1 VDRSLAILTHVQEE
15 GAVPHI
21 RNFDHVGI
29 TVADLDTVAKF
40 FLVLG
45 CEVEG
50 RSFIEGEFID
60 TVIGIPNARSEIVM
74 LRTPNNG
81 TRLELAR
88 FVRPDH
94 IPGSPNAMANELGVR
109 NLGFEVDD
117 VQAIVDLVANDGYG
131 LVGGIGDY
139 EGVWRMAYVRG
150 PEGLIVSVAQRLG

>member
-1 VDRSLAILTHVQEE
+1 MSHV
-15 GAVPHI
+15 
-21 RNFDHVGI
+21 RRFDHVGI
-29 TVADLDTVAKF
+29 TVADLDAATQFFVA
-40 FLVLG
+40 LG
-45 CEVEG
+45 LEIEG
-50 RSFIEGEFID
+50 RTFVEGEFID

-94 IPGSPNAMANELGVR
+94 IPRSPDAMANDLGVR

-117 VQAIVDLVANDGYG
+117 VQAVVDLVVNDGYG

-139 EGVWRMAYVRG
+139 EGVWRMAHVRG
-150 PEGLIVSVAQRLG
+150 PEGLIVSVAQRLD

>member
-1 VDRSLAILTHVQEE
+1 
-15 GAVPHI
+15 VPHI

-29 TVADLDTVAKF
+29 TVADLDTVSEF
-40 FLVLG
+40 FLALG

-50 RSFIEGEFID
+50 RTFVEGEFID

-117 VQAIVDLVANDGYG
+117 VQAVVDLVANDGFG

-139 EGVWRMAYVRG
+139 EGVWRMAHVRG
-150 PEGLIVSVAQRLG
+150 PEGLVVSVAQRLD

>member
-1 VDRSLAILTHVQEE
+1 M
-15 GAVPHI
+15 PHI

-29 TVADLDTVAKF
+29 TVADLDTVTEF
-40 FLVLG
+40 FVALG
-45 CEVEG
+45 CDVEG
-50 RSFIEGEFID
+50 RTFVEGEFID

-94 IPGSPNAMANELGVR
+94 IPGSPNAVANALGVS

-117 VQAIVDLVANDGYG
+117 VQAVVDLVAKDGYG

-139 EGVWRMAYVRG
+139 EGAWRMAHVRG
-150 PEGLIVSVAQRLG
+150 PEGLVVSVAQRLA

>member
-1 VDRSLAILTHVQEE
+1 M
-15 GAVPHI
+15 PHI
-21 RNFDHVGI
+21 KNFDHVGI
-29 TVADLDTVAKF
+29 TVADLGAMTEF
-40 FLVLG
+40 FLALG

-50 RSFIEGEFID
+50 RTFVEGEFID
-60 TVIGIPNARSEIVM
+60 TVVGIPNARSEIVM

-117 VQAIVDLVANDGYG
+117 VHAVVDLVANDGYG

-139 EGVWRMAYVRG
+139 EGVWRMAHVRG
-150 PEGLIVSVAQRLG
+150 PEGLIVSVAQRLD

>member
-1 VDRSLAILTHVQEE
+1 MS
-15 GAVPHI
+15 HI
-21 RNFDHVGI
+21 RRFDHVGI
-29 TVADLDTVAKF
+29 TVADLDTVTEF
-40 FLVLG
+40 FLALG

-50 RSFIEGEFID
+50 RTFVEGEFID

-117 VQAIVDLVANDGYG
+117 VQAVVDLAANDGYG

-139 EGVWRMAYVRG
+139 ERVWRMAHVRG

>member
-1 VDRSLAILTHVQEE
+1 
-15 GAVPHI
+15 VPHI

-29 TVADLDTVAKF
+29 TVADLDTVTKF
-40 FLVLG
+40 FLALG

-50 RSFIEGEFID
+50 RTFVEGDFID

-117 VQAIVDLVANDGYG
+117 VQAVVDLVANDGYG
-131 LVGGIGDY
+131 LVGRIGDY
-139 EGVWRMAYVRG
+139 EGVWRMAHVRG
-150 PEGLIVSVAQRLG
+150 PEGLVVSVAQRLD

>member
-1 VDRSLAILTHVQEE
+1 
-15 GAVPHI
+15 VPHI
-21 RNFDHVGI
+21 KNFDHVGI
-29 TVADLDTVAKF
+29 TVADLDTVTKF
-40 FLVLG
+40 FLALG

-50 RSFIEGEFID
+50 RAFVEGEFID

-94 IPGSPNAMANELGVR
+94 IPGSPNPVANALGVS

-117 VQAIVDLVANDGYG
+117 VQAVVDLVAKDGYG

-139 EGVWRMAYVRG
+139 EGVWRMAHVRG
-150 PEGLIVSVAQRLG
+150 PEGLVVSVSQRLA